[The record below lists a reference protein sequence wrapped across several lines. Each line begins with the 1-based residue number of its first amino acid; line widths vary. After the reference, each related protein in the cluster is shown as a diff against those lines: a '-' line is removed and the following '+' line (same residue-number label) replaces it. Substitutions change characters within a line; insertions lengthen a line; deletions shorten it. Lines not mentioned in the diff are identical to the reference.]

1 MKNIIVNKKL
11 KPWIKIFSTWI
22 TYVIGV
28 SVITLIFML
37 SYIVIMILN
46 ESDFSAIDYIMRDDN
61 IVGNSYETIINV
73 IECSGLILSV
83 VFFWKVID
91 KKPISDIGIT
101 NIKTGYKDLLKGL
114 AFGAVSMIIVFVILL
129 ITKNIYFEN
138 NLLKPNLDVSLI
150 TGLITFIF
158 VGVNEELFCR
168 GYCITVLNQ
177 SYNRYIS
184 IIWSAVIFSLLHS
197 FNDNMSVISYLNLFL
212 FAILAAYMF
221 EKSKNI
227 CMCIGYHITWN
238 YFQGSI
244 LGFQVSGQNILSMY
258 NVDLSN
264 NNIITGGGFGPE
276 GGIIVTFV
284 ILLGILYVW
293 KVYKPQNLH
302 VGKN

>member
-1 MKNIIVNKKL
+1 MKNICIKNKL
-11 KPWIKIFSTWI
+11 KPWRKILI
-22 TYVIGV
+22 TRIAYVIGV
-28 SVITLIFML
+28 TVIAIISSILMML
-37 SYIVIMILN
+37 SGADFNTIDFIINGNDVIGNSTDIILN
-46 ESDFSAIDYIMRDDN
+46 IID
-61 IVGNSYETIINV
+61 
-73 IECSGLILSV
+73 CLGLILSV

-101 NIKTGYKDLLKGL
+101 NIKTRYKDLLKGL
-114 AFGAVSMIIVFVILL
+114 ALGAVSMTIVLVILF
-129 ITKNIYFEN
+129 ITKNISFEN
-138 NLLKPNLDVSLI
+138 SLFRPNLDVSLI

-212 FAILAAYMF
+212 FGILAAYMF
-221 EKSKNI
+221 NKSNNI
-227 CMCIGYHITWN
+227 WMCIGYHITWN

-244 LGFQVSGQNILSMY
+244 FGFQVSGNNVSSMY
-258 NVDLSN
+258 NVNLSN

-293 KVYKPQNLH
+293 KFYKPQNLE
-302 VGKN
+302 